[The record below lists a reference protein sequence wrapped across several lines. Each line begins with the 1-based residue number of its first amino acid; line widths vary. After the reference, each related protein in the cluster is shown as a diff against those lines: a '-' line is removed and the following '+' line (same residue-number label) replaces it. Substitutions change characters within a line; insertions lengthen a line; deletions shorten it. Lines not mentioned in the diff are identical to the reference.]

1 MQLKHRGIGGVII
14 LLSYY
19 CGMFLSHQL
28 SLPIPGPLL
37 GLIILLAVLFFIPN
51 LEKSTTVV
59 ALPFL
64 KHMSVLFVPAVLGV
78 SLYWNDIA
86 LNSVALFVAIV
97 GTTALCIGLTGWFAG
112 KLMREGNVVRSA
124 SKKSGDSTK

>member
-1 MQLKHRGIGGVII
+1 MI

-37 GLIILLAVLFFIPN
+37 GLVILLALLFFSPN
-51 LEKSTTVV
+51 LEKYTTLA

-86 LNSVALFVAIV
+86 SNSVALFVAIV
-97 GTTALCIGLTGWFAG
+97 GTTALCLGLTGWFAG
-112 KLMREGNVVRSA
+112 KLMGVGKGNVICSD
-124 SKKSGDSTK
+124 SKKRR

>member
-1 MQLKHRGIGGVII
+1 MIGGVMI

-37 GLIILLAVLFFIPN
+37 GLVILLAVLFFVPN
-51 LEKSTTVV
+51 LEKSTTLV

-86 LNSVALFVAIV
+86 SNSVALFVAIV
-97 GTTALCIGLTGWFAG
+97 GTTALCLGLTGWFAG
-112 KLMREGNVVRSA
+112 KLMGEGNVIRSD
-124 SKKSGDSTK
+124 SKNRR

>member
-1 MQLKHRGIGGVII
+1 MI

-28 SLPIPGPLL
+28 NLPIPGPLL
-37 GLIILLAVLFFIPN
+37 GLVILLAALFFIPN
-51 LEKSTTVV
+51 LETPATLV

-86 LNSVALFVAIV
+86 SNGVALFFAIV
-97 GTTALCIGLTGWFAG
+97 GTTALCLGLTGWFAG
-112 KLMREGNVVRSA
+112 KMMGEGNVIGSD
-124 SKKSGDSTK
+124 SKNRR